1 MKLWTIQELSF
12 VEADLI
18 HPIVADWAKTPQ
30 NWRNW
35 YAWMTQQWN
44 ARVGIGAL
52 TAPIWCWHSCN
63 GIHQSCPTIGTLAML
78 MGDWNYYS
86 PKMIVIECNIPD
98 NLVLLSS
105 YSRWNEAIGD
115 AMDRKSDSID
125 GNRFDDMFDIPLF
138 KHDTD
143 DIQAVVPH
151 IDRDWITARWSLPQV
166 DATELDWGM
175 PCTSFPKMPEQR
187 VATEHSISRLGNGCS
202 TPRAR

>member
-1 MKLWTIQELSF
+1 
-12 VEADLI
+12 
-18 HPIVADWAKTPQ
+18 
-30 NWRNW
+30 
-35 YAWMTQQWN
+35 
-44 ARVGIGAL
+44 
-52 TAPIWCWHSCN
+52 
-63 GIHQSCPTIGTLAML
+63 ML

-105 YSRWNEAIGD
+105 YARWNEAIDD

-125 GNRFDDMFDIPLF
+125 GNRFNDMFDTPLF

-151 IDRDWITARWSLPQV
+151 IERDWITAQWSLPQV
-166 DATELDWGM
+166 ESTELDWDM

-187 VATEHSISRLGNGCS
+187 VATE
-202 TPRAR
+202 RANRAV